1 MKKINL
7 LDCTLRDGGYYN
19 NWNFSKSFINN
30 YLETMKVSG
39 IKYVELGFISLKKKK
54 NMGLCYNLSHKT
66 IDALNIPKSL
76 EIGCMINASDMIS
89 TNLKKKKLTHLLTY
103 KNNPLFTFIRVACHS
118 REVEKDLD
126 YLNEIKKLK
135 IKLIINLM
143 QISEF
148 DDNQINDIVKKLAK
162 RNVDVIYFAD
172 SLGCMNARDV
182 ANITRKIKKNFKKD
196 VGFHAHDNL
205 NNAHKNVYAAVKN
218 RVRWIDSTIYGF
230 GRGAGN
236 AKTEYLLNKNFFA
249 KNNLVNNYAIKK
261 LINKRFLKLKEK
273 YGWGYNK
280 YYKLSA
286 NLKIHPTYIQ
296 EIIKKNIS
304 DNKFLNIINIL
315 KKQNTKIY
323 DKNLLNNIMNISK

>member
-19 NWNFSKSFINN
+19 NWNFSKSFINS

-39 IKYVELGFISLKKKK
+39 IKYIELGFISLKRKK
-54 NMGLCYNLSHKT
+54 NMGLCYNLNHKT
-66 IDALNIPKSL
+66 INAINIPKSL

-118 REVEKDLD
+118 REVEKVLD

-172 SLGCMNARDV
+172 SLGCMNTRDV
-182 ANITRKIKKNFKKD
+182 ANITKKIKKNFKKD
-196 VGFHAHDNL
+196 IGFHAHNNL
-205 NNAHKNVYAAVKN
+205 NNAHNNVFAAIKNKIG
-218 RVRWIDSTIYGF
+218 WIDSTIYGF

-236 AKTEYLLNKNFFA
+236 AKTEYLLNKNFFPE
-249 KNNLVNNYAIKK
+249 NNLVNNYAIKK

-286 NLKIHPTYIQ
+286 KFKIHPTYIQ

-304 DNKFLNIINIL
+304 DNKFLNIINLL

-323 DKNLLNNIMNISK
+323 DKNLLNNIMSINK

>member
-1 MKKINL
+1 
-7 LDCTLRDGGYYN
+7 
-19 NWNFSKSFINN
+19 
-30 YLETMKVSG
+30 
-39 IKYVELGFISLKKKK
+39 
-54 NMGLCYNLSHKT
+54 MGLCYNLSHKT

-118 REVEKDLD
+118 REVEKVLD

-236 AKTEYLLNKNFFA
+236 AKTEYLLKTKFFSQ
-249 KNNLVNNYAIKK
+249 NNIDNVYSIKK
-261 LINKRFLKLKEK
+261 LINKRFLKLHKK

-286 NLKIHPTYIQ
+286 QFKIHPTYIQ
-296 EIIKKNIS
+296 EISKKNVS
-304 DNKFLNIINIL
+304 DNKFLEIINLLNKL
-315 KKQNTKIY
+315 KTKIY
-323 DKNLLNNIMNISK
+323 DKNLLNNIMSINK